1 VNQSTKTDATLTVVS
16 SLADIARDD
25 WDACANPAGGRAAV
39 SAGRRAVTRVVPM
52 AGPAEADCHEGAM
65 PPTALDITA
74 EYNPF
79 LAHDFLWSLEE
90 SGTATRKTGWLGQH
104 LVLTGADG
112 RPSGVLP
119 CYLKSHS
126 MGEYVF
132 DHGWADAF
140 ERAGGR
146 YYPKL
151 QVSVPFTPVAGRR
164 LLARPG
170 PDADRHRAVLAQGA
184 ATLAKKLGV
193 SSVHVTF
200 ATEADWNLLGEAGY
214 LQRTDH
220 QYHFFNEGYRDFDDF
235 LAALASRKRKA
246 IRRERRDALAGGVEI
261 VYLTGAD
268 LTEAAWDAFF
278 SFYMDTGSRKWGRP
292 YLNRRFFSLI
302 GERMADR
309 ILLIMAKRGRRFIAG
324 ALNLIGSDALY
335 GRYWGTV
342 EDQPFLHFEL
352 CYYRAMDWAIANGLS
367 RVEAGA
373 QGEHKLARGYRP
385 VTTHSAHW
393 IADPGFR
400 RAVADYLR
408 QERRQV
414 AHDSDVLAEFTPFRR
429 GPDAPPLA

>member
-1 VNQSTKTDATLTVVS
+1 VNQSTKSDATLTVVS
-16 SLADIARDD
+16 SLADVARDD
-25 WDACANPAGGRAAV
+25 WDACANPRLFGADSGSSHPDSRGL
-39 SAGRRAVTRVVPM
+39 
-52 AGPAEADCHEGAM
+52 EAHPQVRCEERGTSS
-65 PPTALDITA
+65 PVLDLA
-74 EYNPF
+74 SEYNPF
-79 LAHDFLWSLEE
+79 LSHDFLWSLEQ
-90 SGTATRKTGWLGQH
+90 SGAATRKTGWLGQH
-104 LVLTGADG
+104 LVLAGRDG
-112 RPSGVLP
+112 RPSAVLP

-151 QVSVPFTPVAGRR
+151 QVSVPFTPVTGRR
-164 LLARPG
+164 LLVRPG
-170 PDADRHRAVLAQGA
+170 PEADRRRSVLAQGA
-184 ATLAKKLGV
+184 AALAQRHGV

-200 ATEADWNLLGEAGY
+200 ATEADWQLLGEAGY
-214 LQRTDH
+214 LQRTDQ

-246 IRRERRDALAGGVEI
+246 IRRERRDALAGGVE
-261 VYLTGAD
+261 VVHLTGRD
-268 LTEAAWDAFF
+268 LSEAAWDAFF
-278 SFYMDTGSRKWGRP
+278 AFYMDTGSRKWGRP

-302 GERMADR
+302 NERMADR
-309 ILLIMAKRGRRFIAG
+309 ILLIMAKRGRRYIAG

-335 GRYWGTV
+335 GRYWGAA

-352 CYYRAMDWAIANGLS
+352 CYYQAMDWAITHGLS

-385 VTTHSAHW
+385 MATYSAHW
-393 IADPGFR
+393 IADAGFR

-414 AHDSDVLAEFTPFRR
+414 ARDNAVLAQYLPFREQER
-429 GPDAPPLA
+429 TEPDQ